1 MIYLDTSVLLPLFV
15 REPGSGRVR
24 NWFAALPP
32 HELTVSEWTRTEFVS
47 AIGIKVRRGGLENRV
62 AQDILRTFQQLAD
75 HSLLVLAPGRED
87 FRLSSRYLERFELGL
102 RAGDALHLAIALNH
116 GAREL
121 CSLDQVLV
129 KSAQKLKIKARLPV

>member
-15 REPGSGRVR
+15 REPASDRVR

-32 HELTVSEWTRTEFVS
+32 DELTVSEWTRAEFVS
-47 AIGIKVRRGGLENRV
+47 AIGIKVRRGSLEKNV
-62 AQDILRTFQQLAD
+62 SQEILRTFQQLAD
-75 HSLLVLAPGRED
+75 HSLMVLVPERGD
-87 FRLSSRYLERFELGL
+87 FLLSSRYLERFELGL

-121 CSLDQVLV
+121 CSLDQGLV
-129 KSAQKLKIKARLPV
+129 RSAQRLRIKAQVPV